1 MDTAFLSA
9 AMEAFMDP
17 EMRKKIDETFAKVRE
32 PQSDAPIVDLGLVQ
46 KVTYS
51 QKEKTLLIQLAI
63 GYPPGECPACLAI
76 NGVIKK
82 GVVRRAKEA
91 FEAAF
96 PELKILVE

>member
-32 PQSDAPIVDLGLVQ
+32 PQSDTPIVDLGLVE

-51 QKEKTLLIQLAI
+51 EKEKTLLLRLSI

-76 NGVIKK
+76 NEVIKE
-82 GVVRRAKEA
+82 GIVWRAKEA

>member
-32 PQSDAPIVDLGLVQ
+32 PQSDVPIVDLGLVE

-51 QKEKTLLIQLAI
+51 DKEKTLLVRLAI
-63 GYPPGECPACLAI
+63 GTP
-76 NGVIKK
+76 
-82 GVVRRAKEA
+82 
-91 FEAAF
+91 
-96 PELKILVE
+96 

>member
-1 MDTAFLSA
+1 
-9 AMEAFMDP
+9 MDP

-32 PQSDAPIVDLGLVQ
+32 PQSDAPIVDLGLVE

-51 QKEKTLLIQLAI
+51 EKEKTLLVRLAI
-63 GYPPGECPACLAI
+63 GTPRWQCPACSAI
-76 NGVIKK
+76 NGVVKEGI
-82 GVVRRAKEA
+82 VRRAKEA